1 MSIGNIVRSA
11 LSNFLDNL
19 TGTGGEISVSI
30 GSVTL
35 PVTPEEVSVQVA
47 NKNSTIDINNAGEY
61 NMIGKT
67 GLKSISL
74 SSFFPAKEYY
84 WVSDSPQPWD
94 YVDQIEEMRTSGKA
108 VTLKISG
115 TSISFDALIESF
127 EYGVKDGSGDVY
139 FTIALKEYRLPEV
152 IPAKLD
158 EKTGLKKRKLSYL
171 QKAGIGLAKR
181 VLRGESPMHAI
192 TGAISDGGLNAK
204 QKNYLQAYKAVSKQG
219 GLEPG
224 DVLAIAAGQL
234 TKNGKKIVYD
244 SSSSTSSGS
253 EGELV

>member
-1 MSIGNIVRSA
+1 MC
-11 LSNFLDNL
+11 D
-19 TGTGGEISVSI
+19 E
-30 GSVTL
+30 
-35 PVTPEEVSVQVA
+35 
-47 NKNSTIDINNAGEY
+47 
-61 NMIGKT
+61 
-67 GLKSISL
+67 
-74 SSFFPAKEYY
+74 
-84 WVSDSPQPWD
+84 
-94 YVDQIEEMRTSGKA
+94 
-108 VTLKISG
+108 
-115 TSISFDALIESF
+115 
-127 EYGVKDGSGDVY
+127 Y

-204 QKNYLQAYKAVSKQG
+204 QKNYLQVYKAVSKQG

-224 DVLAIAAGQL
+224 DVLTIAAGQIAR
-234 TKNGKKIVYD
+234 NGKKIPAAT
-244 SSSSTSSGS
+244 SSSGS